1 MLKDKLHVSVAR
13 FTEAQN
19 DKKKKKKKK
28 KKTPDSPLRLNNG
41 HWTRTS
47 HFLQLL

>member
-1 MLKDKLHVSVAR
+1 MLQNRLHVSAAR

-19 DKKKKKKKK
+19 DKKKKKKEEENSGLSF
-28 KKTPDSPLRLNNG
+28 KTKRRPLN
-41 HWTRTS
+41 TPS

>member
-1 MLKDKLHVSVAR
+1 MLQNKLHVSVAR

-28 KKTPDSPLRLNNG
+28 KTLDPPLRLNDG
-41 HWTRTS
+41 RWTCTS